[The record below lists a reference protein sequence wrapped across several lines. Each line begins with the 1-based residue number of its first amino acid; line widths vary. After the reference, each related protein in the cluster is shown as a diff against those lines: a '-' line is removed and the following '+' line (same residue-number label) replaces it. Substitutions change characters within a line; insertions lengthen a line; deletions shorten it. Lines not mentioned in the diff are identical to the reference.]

1 MIEKPKI
8 GLWELFLT
16 IGGFVFLA
24 LGIML
29 VLTNPKPQ
37 DYESFAT
44 KNLILYLKE
53 NVCQSQN
60 KSLEEILKGEVCHLM
75 VNTGEK
81 QVPKLIATTTQRHN
95 YLLLSVYETN
105 LYLYNFETIGIFN
118 EFYVIGVDKLYDQK

>member
-16 IGGFVFLA
+16 IGGFLFLV
-24 LGIML
+24 LGIVL

-37 DYESFAT
+37 DYEFFAT